1 MTSASAI
8 RSHGAR
14 LRAQRH
20 ALAEE
25 WEEEC
30 EPKLAA
36 ARVAVEAGDPAAAAQ
51 LLADTHAALDAFE
64 ETLLAIQSVHA
75 ARALPPDHPLRL
87 LIERRPRD
95 ASLQARVWDCELLPL
110 LTGDLDS
117 PTTDN
122 VEDGS
127 AAGHHL
133 AADARPAIA
142 PPPQQRLA
150 LTTSMLTAAPPPRAG
165 CRS

>member
-25 WEEEC
+25 WEAEC
-30 EPKLAA
+30 ETKLAA
-36 ARVAVEAGDPAAAAQ
+36 ARVAVDAGDPARAAPLLVDAQ
-51 LLADTHAALDAFE
+51 AALDAFE

-75 ARALPPDHPLRL
+75 ARALPPGHPLRL

-95 ASLQARVWDCELLPL
+95 ASLRARVWDCELLPL
-110 LTGDLDS
+110 LTDLDS

-122 VEDGS
+122 VEDDS

-133 AADARPAIA
+133 AADARPALD

-150 LTTSMLTAAPPPRAG
+150 LTTSTLTAAPPPRAG
-165 CRS
+165 LRS